1 MEANFSVIKKK
12 KYKVRRKDKAI
23 SYKTIFQVE
32 TAANIK
38 ALR

>member
-1 MEANFSVIKKK
+1 MEANFSLIKK
-12 KYKVRRKDKAI
+12 KYKVRGKDKAI

-32 TAANIK
+32 TAASIK